1 MSVAIL
7 WLRND
12 LRLADNAA
20 LALALAA
27 HERVVPVY
35 VHAPEEAGGW
45 PPGAASRWWLHH
57 SLAALDRALRTAG
70 SRLVVRR
77 GPSAGA
83 LRDLAREVGARA
95 VYWNRRYEPALV
107 ESDRAVKQT
116 LTAEGIA
123 CESVGGSLLVEPW
136 GVRTGAGEP
145 FRVFTPFWR
154 ACQKVLPQEAPLPPP
169 QALPPVPEGLD
180 SVALDAL
187 GLLPR
192 IPWDSGLASAW
203 QPGEAGALA
212 RAEAFLDGPVAAYK
226 ARRDYPAEAATSRL
240 SSHLHFGEIGP
251 RQLAWALRGQDGPV
265 RAGHQTGSPGPAGA
279 SGAAVRR
286 PGETADSRG
295 PTRPAAATGPTRGNG
310 GPSPAPG
317 PWSPGESGAEAYLRE
332 LGWREFG
339 HHVLFHFPH
348 TADAPLDRR
357 FEAFPWRRDY
367 GALLSA
373 WQRGRTGVPLVD
385 AGMRELWATG
395 WMHNRVRM
403 VVASFL
409 TKNLRIPWQEGARWF
424 WDTLVDADLANNT
437 LGWQWA
443 SGCGADAAPYFR
455 VFNPV
460 LQGERFDPAGAYVRR
475 WVTELARVPDQ
486 WLHHP
491 WEAPPA
497 VVAGAGVR
505 LGADYPAPVVDLK
518 ESREEALAAYR
529 AVTGNEGR

>member
-12 LRLADNAA
+12 LRLADNPA

-27 HERVVPVY
+27 GERVVPVF
-35 VHAPEEAGGW
+35 VHAPAKAGAW
-45 PPGAASRWWLHH
+45 APGAASRWWLHH
-57 SLAALDRALRTAG
+57 SLAALDRALRAAG

-83 LRDLAREVGARA
+83 LRDLAREAGARA

-107 ESDRAVKQT
+107 ESDRAVKAA
-116 LTAEGIA
+116 LAAEGIA
-123 CESVGGSLLVEPW
+123 CESVNGSLLVEPW
-136 GVRTGAGEP
+136 GVRTGAGDP

-180 SVALDAL
+180 SIALDAL
-187 GLLPR
+187 GLLPG

-203 QPGEAGALA
+203 QPGATGALA
-212 RAEAFLDGPVAAYK
+212 QAERFLDGPVTAYK
-226 ARRDYPAEAATSRL
+226 ARRDYPAEPATSRL
-240 SSHLHFGEIGP
+240 SPHLHFGEIGP
-251 RQLAWALRGQDGPV
+251 RQLAWALRSRSGMP
-265 RAGHQTGSPGPAGA
+265 RAGHGAGSP
-279 SGAAVRR
+279 
-286 PGETADSRG
+286 
-295 PTRPAAATGPTRGNG
+295 
-310 GPSPAPG
+310 
-317 PWSPGESGAEAYLRE
+317 WSAEESGAEAYLRE

-348 TADAPLDRR
+348 TAEAPLDRR
-357 FEAFPWRRDY
+357 FEAFPWRREY
-367 GALLSA
+367 GALLTA
-373 WQRGRTGVPLVD
+373 WQQGRTGVPLVD
-385 AGMRELWATG
+385 AGMRELWETG

-455 VFNPV
+455 IFNPV

-475 WVTELARVPDQ
+475 WAPELARVPDP

-491 WEAPPA
+491 WEAPAA
-497 VVAGAGVR
+497 VLAEAGVR

-529 AVTGNEGR
+529 AVTGNEGRRVSPR